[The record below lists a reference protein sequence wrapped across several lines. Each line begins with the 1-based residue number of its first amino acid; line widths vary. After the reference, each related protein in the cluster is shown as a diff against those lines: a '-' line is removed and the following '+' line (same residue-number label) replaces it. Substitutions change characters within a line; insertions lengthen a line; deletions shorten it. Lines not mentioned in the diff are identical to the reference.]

1 MNSNLIFFW
10 AGVLSVFATVVFI
23 VALALFISSHFYV
36 EEEDDDGS
44 TEKRN

>member
-10 AGVLSVFATVVFI
+10 VGVLVVFATEVFV
-23 VALALFISSHFYV
+23 VALVSYISSHFYV